1 MDGCMSYAGWE
12 SPLMCDVQ
20 STVLLI
26 HGGLHYSFFPTWW
39 MVTGMWDY
47 IDNRW
52 LMGREHLSWLTFSP
66 KGSNSFLTPNPW
78 RERRPQKHLS
88 RYTPAFII
96 ICPPLTH
103 AESVDGVSDCF
114 FFPPVSQFNFV
125 GKLLG
130 PRGNSMKRLQEE
142 TGVKMSILGKGSM
155 RDKDKVRR
163 EMCRLVSEISIQRKH

>member
-1 MDGCMSYAGWE
+1 
-12 SPLMCDVQ
+12 MCGVQ
-20 STVLLI
+20 STILLI
-26 HGGLHYSFFPTWW
+26 HCGLYYSFFPTWW

-66 KGSNSFLTPNPW
+66 NGSNSFLTPNPW
-78 RERRPQKHLS
+78 REGRGGLRN
-88 RYTPAFII
+88 
-96 ICPPLTH
+96 ICPDIRQLLSLFVLLLHMLKVLMGCLIAFPPP
-103 AESVDGVSDCF
+103 
-114 FFPPVSQFNFV
+114 PPVSQFNFV

-163 EMCRLVSEISIQRKH
+163 ETCRLVSEISIERKH